1 MEYKAVSIPK
11 LSPRL
16 LSVNP
21 RATDLGQLILL
32 RSLRDSWSI
41 SPQSTRTHAQSEWPL
56 VLMGTECFLWS
67 QETALTSQLY

>member
-32 RSLRDSWSI
+32 RSLRGPWSI
-41 SPQSTRTHAQSEWPL
+41 NPQRMRTHAQREWPL
-56 VLMGTECFLWS
+56 VLMGTELFFSGLKR
-67 QETALTSQLY
+67 LL

>member
-11 LSPRL
+11 LSPKL

-21 RATDLGQLILL
+21 RATDLGQPILL

-41 SPQSTRTHAQSEWPL
+41 SPQSTHTRTE
-56 VLMGTECFLWS
+56 
-67 QETALTSQLY
+67 